1 MNSRIKELAE
11 QARNYALDEKRIYER
26 VHNTEQCMEEYR
38 EVYNKKFAELLVEAV
53 LDQVKERAYYT
64 GDRDWSD
71 KVDRPWIQLE
81 FGYGSLAD
89 AQKGIFN
96 ERTN

>member
-1 MNSRIKELAE
+1 MNSRI
-11 QARNYALDEKRIYER
+11 EKLVRQVEAAYIPRYDMWQMD
-26 VHNTEQCMEEYR
+26 TESLE
-38 EVYNKKFAELLVEAV
+38 KFAELLIEAV

>member
-1 MNSRIKELAE
+1 MNKRIKELAE

-26 VHNTEQCMEEYR
+26 VHNTEQCMEVYR
-38 EVYNKKFAELLVEAV
+38 EGYNEKFAELIIEAV

-71 KVDRPWIQLE
+71 EVDRPWIQLE
-81 FGYGSLAD
+81 FGYGALA
-89 AQKGIFN
+89 K
-96 ERTN
+96 